1 MEEEEEARALA
12 PLPIFGEFT
21 CHTPSLTPHKRD
33 EHKKREG
40 KELIFPRQFG
50 GSQRVEKEGER
61 YCVRMA
67 CLSSRLLP
75 LLRGEKER
83 ERERPWRNNFP
94 RAGKTEKREKE
105 CSGGIFGREAGE
117 DTNWGNFKH
126 V

>member
-1 MEEEEEARALA
+1 MNHWRRAPWLLSQSLVGSHA
-12 PLPIFGEFT
+12 THP
-21 CHTPSLTPHKRD
+21 PSLHTKEMNTRRERGRSSFSRD
-33 EHKKREG
+33 S
-40 KELIFPRQFG
+40 LG